1 MQAQVTLDPRLLPQ
15 VEVEVIGQQAG
26 HFNPEGAVKDLSPPQ
41 QIPEPRD
48 YFMDCKRAQLRE
60 EARITGFHEAQE
72 VSSLQSG
79 N

>member
-1 MQAQVTLDPRLLPQ
+1 VQAQVTLDLRLLPQ
-15 VEVEVIGQQAG
+15 VEVEVIGQQAV
-26 HFNPEGAVKDLSPPQ
+26 HSNPEGAVKDLRPPQ

-48 YFMDCKRAQLRE
+48 YYMDCKRAQLQE
-60 EARITGFHEAQE
+60 EARIMGFHMAQE